1 MQNTATDPKVS
12 VPIVCGEY
20 MRATGFF
27 YSTEET
33 IYLVTARHNCIPTD
47 CSQLL
52 TGETD
57 LDTKSSC
64 FSPKID
70 IYLRTDEETV
80 SKRVNILDR
89 PGVLQIPEIDIVA
102 IPMDFSPDEYG
113 YHLWTEADIVTP
125 QSAGE
130 SVETIGFNGDS
141 FPSNIEYDI
150 DRYCNKITKRP
161 W

>member
-1 MQNTATDPKVS
+1 MQITATDPKVS

-33 IYLVTARHNCIPTD
+33 IYLVTARHSCIPTD

-89 PGVLQIPEIDIVA
+89 PGVYKYLKLI
-102 IPMDFSPDEYG
+102 
-113 YHLWTEADIVTP
+113 LWPFQWISRLMNMVTIC
-125 QSAGE
+125 GLKL
-130 SVETIGFNGDS
+130 I
-141 FPSNIEYDI
+141 
-150 DRYCNKITKRP
+150 
-161 W
+161 